1 MRKTERIVLQ
11 AANDNILLIIRMQ
24 EVVMSKINQ
33 INEIVAEI
41 NLMDARLEMLEKQQ

>member
-11 AANDNILLIIRMQ
+11 AVNDNILLIIRMQ